1 MTTVTTN
8 TGKPYERLT
17 RQVFETLLAQQSVKN
32 LRVEHDIKLQGL
44 TNEHQIDV
52 YWEFEAGG
60 ITYRTVVECKDKTK
74 PVDKQTLHA
83 LWTTLQDLPGQPRG
97 VVVSRSG
104 FQEGAERFAKAHGI
118 VLYELRAPR
127 DDDWKGFITAVS
139 IRGELLVP
147 KLHGIEFKAD
157 NDWLTR
163 EMARCGIPSMDAIPS
178 LQGMLGEMLIER
190 EDGSHLT
197 TVGDVVEAHLC
208 PKEIGPPEW
217 REHLFDEPAYI
228 ATTLPSMPRLL
239 LRGVRA
245 SVELVVGFTKNI
257 EIKLESLV
265 GLILKEVT
273 GGTFEMFDAEG
284 KALEPGDRRPARIIT
299 ADGEPDPATGRIDR
313 RK

>member
-1 MTTVTTN
+1 MATK

-17 RQVFETLLAQQSVKN
+17 RRVFETLLAQQSVKN

-74 PVDKQTLHA
+74 PVEKQTLHA

-118 VLYELRAPR
+118 LLYELRAPR
-127 DDDWKGFITAVS
+127 DEDWNGFITTVS
-139 IRGELLVP
+139 IKGELLVP
-147 KLHGIEFKAD
+147 KVHGINFMVDE
-157 NDWLTR
+157 DWVSTELK
-163 EMARCGIPSMDAIPS
+163 RCGIAS
-178 LQGMLGEMLIER
+178 LEELPHVQGVAGAMVIER
-190 EDGSHLT
+190 EDGSALT
-197 TVGDVVEAHLC
+197 TVGDVIEAHLC
-208 PKEIGPPEW
+208 PDGRGAPEW
-217 REHLFDEPAYI
+217 REHLFAEPAYI
-228 ATTLPSMPRLL
+228 ASELPNVRRIR
-239 LRGVRA
+239 LRGLRA

-257 EIKLESLV
+257 EIKLEPLV

-284 KALEPGDRRPARIIT
+284 KPLEPGDRRPARIIA
-299 ADGEPDPATGRIDR
+299 ADGEPDPESGRTDR